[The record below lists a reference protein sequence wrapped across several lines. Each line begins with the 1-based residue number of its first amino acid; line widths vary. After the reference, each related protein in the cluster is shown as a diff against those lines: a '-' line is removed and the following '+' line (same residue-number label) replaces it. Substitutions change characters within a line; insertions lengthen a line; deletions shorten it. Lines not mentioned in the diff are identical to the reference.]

1 MAHHILGVNGIFGF
15 VFRVLS
21 DRRNV
26 YRNKETAPPARSVRP
41 RGGNRHAR
49 IARLRR
55 CEVTRSTKQAWAAV
69 AALATLLLPMAAGA
83 QLFGALTTA
92 SIAAE
97 GEGGAFLLGGDDIF
111 RTGVTARFRVS
122 SHTDLGFQGGFD
134 RLEGENSWGGGLDFK
149 VYMIG
154 GESTIP
160 VDIAL
165 DGAIGHLRSDDFGR
179 NIFQL
184 SLLVSGI
191 LQAST
196 AVSLEPY
203 GSLGLRSSY
212 FSTKGPE
219 GSDGPGDWPR
229 ENDDV
234 GNITDTIIRGGV
246 KVHLSEE
253 YQLLAEFEVGDD
265 AAAFGGGINVI
276 F

>member
-1 MAHHILGVNGIFGF
+1 M
-15 VFRVLS
+15 R
-21 DRRNV
+21 
-26 YRNKETAPPARSVRP
+26 
-41 RGGNRHAR
+41 
-49 IARLRR
+49 
-55 CEVTRSTKQAWAAV
+55 RSTRKTY
-69 AALATLLLPMAAGA
+69 AALAMLSVLLLPAAAGA
-83 QLFGALTTA
+83 QVFGTLTTA

-97 GEGGAFLLGGDDIF
+97 GEGGAFLLGGDDVF

-134 RLEGENSWGGGLDFK
+134 RIEGENSWGGGVDLK

-165 DGAIGHLRSDDFGR
+165 DGALGHLRSDDFAR

-219 GSDGPGDWPR
+219 GSNGPRDWPR

-234 GNITDTIIRGGV
+234 GNITDLLLRAGV

-253 YQLLAEFEVGDD
+253 YQLMAEIEVGDD
-265 AAAFGGGINVI
+265 VTAFGGGINVI